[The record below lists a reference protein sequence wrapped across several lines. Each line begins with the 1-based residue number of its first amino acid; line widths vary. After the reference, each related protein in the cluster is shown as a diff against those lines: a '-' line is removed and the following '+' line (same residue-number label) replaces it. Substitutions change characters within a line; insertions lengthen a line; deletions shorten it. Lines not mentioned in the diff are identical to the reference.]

1 MTSANTSAPREIART
16 RPAFMTRAILAA
28 CLCLLNQVAWSQN
41 INFHYYYDDLGRL
54 VSAVDSAGNVVSY
67 NYDSAGNLLSIAP
80 SAVPS
85 ANSLAIFD
93 FAPRIGVPG
102 STVTIQGQGFSPTSP
117 SDLVGF
123 KGIPAV
129 VLTAS
134 ATQLTVAVPPR
145 AASGPLSVTVGGATA
160 QAGNFTVQRTLASLA
175 ISPLA
180 ASIPLGR
187 KQQLTATGTYSDG
200 SLQDVTA
207 SVLWSSSAINVA
219 AIGSG
224 NNSGAPGLAT
234 SAGVGTTTIS
244 ATLGSVSGS
253 ASLTVTAAVLVSIAI
268 TPSSPTVGAGSTL
281 QLIATGTFSD
291 FSTSNVSAQVTWT
304 SSNPAVATVSNTAG
318 TQGLI
323 TGVAAGTTTITAAS
337 GTVSEAGLLT
347 VNPSATAQ
355 VGRFLYVANDVGG
368 VSTYSLSATTGQLR
382 ALSTSG
388 STYYAAPAIT
398 GSFLYA
404 VNANGGMDGY
414 SINPANGSLTPLAG
428 SPFAITLPDGLS
440 VGNAPV
446 VSPSGEYIY
455 VSAGYGAAAPAI
467 IALSIN
473 PLTGQLTQT
482 STNSYGT
489 AGVDSPT
496 GLAIDPKGR
505 FLYVAD
511 LSAKAVHVLSI
522 NSANGSVIEV
532 AGSPFALVSVLSY
545 IQPWAV
551 VVHPSGKFVYVLEN
565 QHGDVFGFSVDS
577 NSGTLAA
584 VPGSPFA
591 AGGEVITLDQS
602 GAFLFGG
609 GHGGLSV
616 SKVDQNTGALS
627 EGSSVENNQ
636 VYYFETLAV
645 DPSNK
650 YLAAGFAT
658 ENYYDGILTYG
669 LDAASGKL
677 TLLFSQDSFTDNRGF
692 AFLSG
697 ATPVSY
703 SPDFGY
709 VANRADND
717 LSLYSANNPAGSL
730 KPLPSSTLTGF
741 QAPAAVATDSLGKF
755 TFTVDQN
762 GIRVYFINPS
772 TGALSLAAGSP
783 YAVGS
788 NPVAIAL
795 DPFNRSVYVANKGSN
810 NISAFNL
817 NYSNGTLTSLGSV
830 ATGTAP
836 TSLAIDPAG
845 LVLLATNSGSGNV
858 IAYNIA
864 GNGSLSAGFN
874 PTIAAG
880 TTPYGVAID
889 ASSSYAFVVNQGSNN
904 ISVYSLWVAPVLQY
918 SPGAF
923 LTLLTTVPLPANVVN
938 PSAITL
944 DPSGRFVYIA
954 AGPAGTAGTLTAYQL
969 DPASGGLTEIAG
981 SPYPVDFD
989 PVSVLTD
996 PSGAWLYV
1004 VNSNSN
1010 NVSVFSINSA
1020 TGALSPAAGTV
1031 YGTGSKPSGLAVSPA
1046 IK

>member
-1 MTSANTSAPREIART
+1 MLELTQILRPTAASAATSLRY
-16 RPAFMTRAILAA
+16 F
-28 CLCLLNQVAWSQN
+28 
-41 INFHYYYDDLGRL
+41 YDDVGRL
-54 VSAVDSAGNVVSY
+54 ARIVDSTGNIVTYTYDASGNILSTTRTVAPPSTTLSVFSVNPAQGLAG
-67 NYDSAGNLLSIAP
+67 
-80 SAVPS
+80 
-85 ANSLAIFD
+85 
-93 FAPRIGVPG
+93 
-102 STVTIQGQGFSPTSP
+102 TQVTIQGQAFSS
-117 SDLVGF
+117 V
-123 KGIPAV
+123 
-129 VLTAS
+129 
-134 ATQLTVAVPPR
+134 ATQNTVLFNGVAATVISASTAQLVVIVPPH
-145 AASGPLSVTVGGATA
+145 ATSGPLTVTVNGATA
-160 QAGNFTVQRTLASLA
+160 QAGNFTIQRTLVSLA
-175 ISPLA
+175 VSPLTS
-180 ASIPLGR
+180 SIALGR
-187 KQQLTATGTYSDG
+187 KQQFAATGTYSDG
-200 SLQDVTA
+200 SVQVIT
-207 SVLWSSSAINVA
+207 STVLWSSSLPTVA
-219 AIGSG
+219 SIGGG
-224 NNSGAPGLAT
+224 NNSATPGLAT

-253 ASLTVTAAVLVSIAI
+253 TSLTVTAAVLVSIAI

-291 FSTSNVSAQVTWT
+291 LSTSNVSAQVTWT
-304 SSNPAVATVSNTAG
+304 SSNPAVATVSNTVG
-318 TQGLI
+318 TQGLV

-337 GTVSEAGLLT
+337 GTVSGAVLLT

-355 VGRFLYVANDVGG
+355 VGRFLYVANDAAGL
-368 VSTYSLSATTGQLR
+368 SAYSLTATTGQLR
-382 ALSTSG
+382 ALSASG

-428 SPFAITLPDGLS
+428 SPFSITPPNGLS
-440 VGNAPV
+440 AADVEAPV

-455 VSAGYGAAAPAI
+455 VSASSVHGAAAPAI

-473 PLTGQLTQT
+473 PITGQLTQT
-482 STNSYGT
+482 SINSYGT

-496 GLAIDPKGR
+496 GLAIDPQGR

-511 LSAKAVHVLSI
+511 LTAKAVHVLSI
-522 NSANGSVIEV
+522 NSANGSVTEV
-532 AGSPFALVSVLSY
+532 AGSPFALVTVLS

-551 VVHPSGKFVYVLEN
+551 VTHPSGKFVYVLEN
-565 QHGDVFGFSVDS
+565 QHGYVFGFSVDA
-577 NSGTLAA
+577 NSGTLTA

-591 AGGEVITLDQS
+591 AGGLVMTLDQT
-602 GAFLFGG
+602 GTFLFGG

-627 EGSSVENNQ
+627 QSFSVENNQ

-658 ENYYDGILTYG
+658 ENYYDGILTYA
-669 LDAASGKL
+669 LDSTSGKL
-677 TLLFSQDSFTDNRGF
+677 TQLFSQDSFTDNRGS
-692 AFLSG
+692 AFLPG
-697 ATPVSY
+697 TAPVSY

-717 LSLYSANNPAGSL
+717 LWLYAANNPAGSL
-730 KPLPSSTLTGF
+730 KPLPSSPLTGF

-772 TGALSLAAGSP
+772 TGALSLAVGSP

-788 NPVAIAL
+788 NPVAIAV

-810 NISAFNL
+810 NISAFSL

-864 GNGSLSAGFN
+864 GNGSLSAGYDA
-874 PTIAAG
+874 TIAAG

-918 SPGAF
+918 SPGAY
-923 LTLLTTVPLPANVVN
+923 LTLLTTVALPANVVN

-969 DPASGGLTEIAG
+969 NPASGSLTEIAG

-1010 NVSVFSINSA
+1010 NVSVFSINAA
-1020 TGALSPAAGTV
+1020 TGALSSAAGTV